1 MKLLSDARGAVRIA
15 SSDAT
20 IAPFDSTTLEKL
32 ESKHPKTPLD
42 RRVYPQNVNATLIV
56 NEDDVYKAVMSFAP
70 GSAGG
75 TTCLRPQH
83 VKDCLSDK
91 LGQDASNLKSAL
103 TEFVNLLLSGKV
115 PDRIKPLI
123 AGANFSAFNKP
134 NGGLRTFA
142 VGDTLRRVAGKCAAS
157 IASSK
162 FKSYFAPLQVGFGT
176 RGGAEAAVH
185 AVRAFIKSAN
195 ENDVLL
201 KLDFSN
207 AFNHVK
213 TDYVAELLAEEMAE
227 LLPFY
232 RLCYEQG
239 SFLPFG
245 EGFLVSEEGFQQ
257 GDPLVVF
264 LFCLSIHRFIVRLK
278 ARLKIAY
285 IDDITKCDDWKI
297 VIGDLRLVM
306 VEIEKFGL
314 SLNNEKCEIVFFS
327 SNHEFCTK
335 VTNEFNL
342 LCPRIK
348 TVQDSEI
355 ELLGSALG
363 PISIETIFSQK
374 LKAILLMKERL
385 KHVSSHCALFLL
397 KNCFLLPKLM
407 YFFLTSEVYRRTDLL
422 LTLENTIIKIK
433 IDVAVWRQASLP
445 AYSGGLG
452 ILPPTKLAVVSY
464 LSSFLSVEDLAQQ
477 VYAFSQTD
485 IITDALTSFDA
496 FTADRAPRDLLN
508 SAKYTTKSRKN
519 KLASFSRKPQPMTPP
534 DYMEL
539 LV

>member
-1 MKLLSDARGAVRIA
+1 MRSPNNILDLLKKTRANVVKFIPKASRRHFAKLLKDCLCEVVASPEDKFNWVRLFRAATSCLHQPDRGGTRKRKSLATILNQQIQEFENEDKDRLLVAGNRISEKTMKRKSDPADNTGRKISEKIDEGDVRGGVRLA

-20 IAPFDSTTLEKL
+20 IAPFDSTTLKKL
-32 ESKHPKTPLD
+32 ESKHPETPLV
-42 RRVYPQNVNATLIV
+42 RRVYPQNVNTTLIF
-56 NEDDVYKAVMSFAP
+56 NEDDVYRAVMSFAP

-115 PDRIKPLI
+115 PDRIKPII
-123 AGANFSAFNKP
+123 AGANLSAFNKP
-134 NGGLRTFA
+134 NGGLRPIA

-162 FKSYFAPLQVGFGT
+162 FKSYFAPLQVGLGI

-185 AVRAFIKSAN
+185 ALRAFIKSAN

-207 AFNHVK
+207 AFNAVRR
-213 TDYVAELLAEEMAE
+213 DYVAELLAEEMPE

-239 SFLPFG
+239 SFLSFG
-245 EGFLVSEEGFQQ
+245 EGFIVSEEGFQQ
-257 GDPLVVF
+257 GDPLAVF

-285 IDDITKCDDWKI
+285 IDDITKGDDWKI

-306 VEIEKFGL
+306 AEIQKVGL
-314 SLNNEKCEIVFFS
+314 SLNDEKCEIVFFS
-327 SNHEFCTK
+327 SNHEFRNK
-335 VTNEFNL
+335 VTNEFKL

-363 PISIETIFSQK
+363 PISIETIFNQK

-397 KNCFLLPKLM
+397 KNCFLIPKLM
-407 YFFLTSEVYRRTDLL
+407 YFFRTSEV
-422 LTLENTIIKIK
+422 
-433 IDVAVWRQASLP
+433 
-445 AYSGGLG
+445 
-452 ILPPTKLAVVSY
+452 
-464 LSSFLSVEDLAQQ
+464 
-477 VYAFSQTD
+477 
-485 IITDALTSFDA
+485 
-496 FTADRAPRDLLN
+496 
-508 SAKYTTKSRKN
+508 
-519 KLASFSRKPQPMTPP
+519 
-534 DYMEL
+534 
-539 LV
+539 